1 MNFSCLSNQF
11 KKEECRSLDNIFF
24 FTTIILCVVI
34 ICLCIVCLCINCCCC
49 YCFLRRRIL
58 DNRPRTCKIYKNIN
72 CTREKLNKTQTTQT
86 ERARYSTVNN
96 NNNNII
102 INDNG
107 YILYDYIE
115 KNGLFSLRPTSSH
128 YYESIH

>member
-49 YCFLRRRIL
+49 YCLSWIIGPELAKSTKTYL
-58 DNRPRTCKIYKNIN
+58 DNSN
-72 CTREKLNKTQTTQT
+72 
-86 ERARYSTVNN
+86 
-96 NNNNII
+96 
-102 INDNG
+102 
-107 YILYDYIE
+107 
-115 KNGLFSLRPTSSH
+115 
-128 YYESIH
+128 